1 MWEDN
6 DVPKIIE
13 KVFQNKIQRNGL
25 CKKITC

>member
-25 CKKITC
+25 YKKITC

>member
-25 CKKITC
+25 SKKTTS